1 MSDLTL
7 LQDVLALLSGGLV
20 GFSLG
25 LVGGGGSVLAVPL
38 LVYVVGVKDPHVA
51 IGTSALAVAVSA
63 AINLVTHFRKGNVKF
78 GCAAAFAVFGIIG
91 AALGSTAGKAFDG
104 QSLLALFG
112 IVMIVVG
119 LTMARKPAEVGRP
132 DIHLDRSTAASLLP
146 RIAPV
151 ALGVGFMA
159 GFFGIG
165 GGFLIVPGLVISTG
179 MPLLNAVGSSLL
191 SVTTFGLTTAGN
203 YALSGLVDWWVAG
216 LLIVGGAV
224 GGLGGVAVSRTLADR
239 KPGLSYAFAA
249 IVIVVGIYV
258 VWRGIDVLF

>member
-7 LQDVLALLSGGLV
+7 LQDVLALFSGGLV

-63 AINLVTHFRKGNVKF
+63 AINLVTHFRSGNVKVR
-78 GCAAAFAVFGIIG
+78 CAITFAVFGILG
-91 AALGSTAGKAFDG
+91 AALGSTAGKAVDG

-112 IVMIVVG
+112 VVMIVVG
-119 LTMARKPAEVGRP
+119 LSIARKPAEVGLP
-132 DIHLDRSTAASLLP
+132 DVRLDRTTARHLLP
-146 RIAPV
+146 RIVPI
-151 ALGVGFMA
+151 ALGVGFLA

-165 GGFLIVPGLVISTG
+165 GGFLIVPGLLFSTG

-203 YALSGLVDWWVAG
+203 YALSGLVDWWIAG
-216 LLIVGGAV
+216 LLIIGGAV
-224 GGLGGVAVSRTLADR
+224 GGVGGVAASKSLASK

-249 IVIVVGIYV
+249 IVVVVGLYV
-258 VWRGIDVLF
+258 VWRGIGALL